1 MASRLLKSG
10 ALLFVCSAAFGTAP
24 SAVVGASAT
33 PRSFSNLIQCGFI
46 PDGYFYLKGNPPGGF
61 EDFDHITLLALR
73 NGPRPPADSRL
84 HTSDVKVYKFT
95 KLGKFITHSSGR
107 GIVFEFETEMIEG
120 VSYKLKGRFI
130 NTCNFPEDETD
141 PQKPV
146 AEGRITK
153 LKDGQETTSAEV
165 QFTYSK
171 SQRPR
176 P

>member
-1 MASRLLKSG
+1 MATRLLKYG
-10 ALLFVCSAAFGTAP
+10 ALLLVCSAALGV
-24 SAVVGASAT
+24 SQSVIVGAAAT
-33 PRSFSNLIQCGFI
+33 PGPFSSMKQCGFI

-84 HTSDVKVYKFT
+84 HTSDGKVYKFT

-130 NTCNFPEDETD
+130 SICNFPEDETD
-141 PQKPV
+141 PKKPV

-165 QFTYSK
+165 QFTYFK